1 MGLMF
6 SKKKQNSSARNSFG
20 TGFKLKKRM
29 DSLIDGEGAARGE
42 EERERETKVRERG
55 LGW

>member
-1 MGLMF
+1 MGLMY

-29 DSLIDGEGAARGE
+29 DSLIDGEGGARGE
-42 EERERETKVRERG
+42 EEREREIKVRERG